1 MSTVN
6 RAVSDPGAREGLIE
20 TLAFKNPNAEF
31 KKAIKPLKA
40 RSAPVNEC
48 LKTTVDIGSNA
59 FNVAIK
65 LLMSDALPV
74 KDYVIS

>member
-40 RSAPVNEC
+40 RSAPIYEWIE
-48 LKTTVDIGSNA
+48 TTVDIGFNA
-59 FNVAIK
+59 YNTAMIGRQAIAK
-65 LLMSDALPV
+65 T
-74 KDYVIS
+74 